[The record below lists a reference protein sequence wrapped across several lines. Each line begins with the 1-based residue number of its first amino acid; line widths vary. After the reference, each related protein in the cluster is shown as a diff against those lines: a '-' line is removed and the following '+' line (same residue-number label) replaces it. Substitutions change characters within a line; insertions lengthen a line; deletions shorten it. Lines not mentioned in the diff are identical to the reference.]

1 MRTKC
6 DGQIAQKLP
15 AEKLV
20 WKRQSLRRLL
30 ADGSAGCFLP
40 DGIATGGGGRRVRI
54 VTHLGVGPED
64 ADALV
69 AALTAELGGGEAV
82 GAVEAVRGRAKCP
95 ALAAAFFALWLLALL
110 FCAGSASRSVGAKC
124 GECFFLSIRSI
135 DVQPGLLSPEVR
147 LGAGV
152 PAQHI
157 AVGVVLLLHKSPRI
171 SRTFWGVLIF
181 TSG

>member
-1 MRTKC
+1 MLAEDGPDVPELTDIMRTKC
-6 DGQIAQKLP
+6 DGQIAQKLS

-82 GAVEAVRGRAKCP
+82 GAVAE
-95 ALAAAFFALWLLALL
+95 
-110 FCAGSASRSVGAKC
+110 GA
-124 GECFFLSIRSI
+124 
-135 DVQPGLLSPEVR
+135 QNAR
-147 LGAGV
+147 L
-152 PAQHI
+152 
-157 AVGVVLLLHKSPRI
+157 
-171 SRTFWGVLIF
+171 
-181 TSG
+181 